1 MESNKNQKAFK
12 DLEKKVN
19 AKKEPESNK
28 SFQNKAF
35 VDAINNFLIK
45 PMFRFFV
52 KLKGKVKLPK
62 IAKKHPIAF
71 WVAVAFHVLLL
82 FGLIFTA
89 VPEWQP
95 PEQKPTP
102 LKEITKAV
110 TVDLTSIEQE
120 KKRLFD
126 IEKKKE
132 KRIEDLRKAEK
143 KLENERYK
151 EQQRLEKYKKQ
162 VKEAAKKKKA
172 TEKAIK
178 EALLKAEKKKKAT
191 EKAIKEALL
200 KAEKKKKATE
210 KAIKEELLKAEKNK
224 KVIEEKT
231 REAEK
236 KKKIADDK
244 AKEAEKIRKETE
256 IKREKEKEKFKNEQ
270 STRELKR
277 EIQDDED
284 LEREIAREDILNELK
299 INYINRI
306 ASRVKSFWR
315 YQGAEDSWNCQVYIL
330 QDMNGV
336 VETVNLQSCDIG
348 DSAKAKSFR
357 DSIERA
363 VYKASPLPTAPDE
376 SVFDREVFFD
386 FRVN

>member
-162 VKEAAKKKKA
+162 VKEAA
-172 TEKAIK
+172 
-178 EALLKAEKKKKAT
+178 KKKKAT